1 MVSRAYLVALVV
13 ERLVELVLS
22 KRNAA
27 IAFAQ
32 GGVEVGQLHYR
43 VMTAFHTLFLVACAV
58 EARAFDP
65 VLFFAFLPGALAA
78 QALRWWAIRTL
89 GNRWNTRV
97 IVVPGAAPVTGG
109 PYRFMKHPNYL
120 AVVIELFCV
129 PMMMGAFFTAAVFTL
144 GNAALLWVRIRAEE
158 QALGPAWEQAFA
170 GKSRLVPG
178 AGARH
183 G

>member
-1 MVSRAYLVALVV
+1 MVSRVYLVALVV
-13 ERLVELVLS
+13 ERIVELVLS

-27 IAFAQ
+27 KAFAR
-32 GGVEVGQLHYR
+32 GGVEVGQAHYR
-43 VMTAFHTLFLVACAV
+43 VMTAFHTLFLIACVV
-58 EARAFDP
+58 EAKPFDN

-89 GNRWNTRV
+89 GERWNTRV
-97 IVVPGAAPVTGG
+97 IVVPGAEPVTQG

-129 PMMMGAFFTAAVFTL
+129 PMMMGAFFTAVFFSV
-144 GNAALLWVRIRAEE
+144 GNAVLLWVRIRAEE
-158 QALGPAWEQAFA
+158 KALGEKWEQAFA
-170 GKSRLVPG
+170 GKSRLLP
-178 AGARH
+178 GARH